1 MDLVNCIRERGG
13 PGQGG
18 ERVLHLLVAEGDG
31 GVRVFRAKKTGRG
44 SFMVPSVE
52 GSHRF
57 RTEFQRVEA
66 PLQVPADESQVEPIS
81 HRRLS
86 FFPAP

>member
-31 GVRVFRAKKTGRG
+31 GVHVFRAKKTGRG

-52 GSHRF
+52 GSH
-57 RTEFQRVEA
+57 
-66 PLQVPADESQVEPIS
+66 
-81 HRRLS
+81 
-86 FFPAP
+86 